1 MDKEVVVVSNSNSS
15 TSKSK
20 SIFARLEGLMTKK
33 NIKIIL
39 LVIVGLIS
47 VILLFGLGSG
57 KSKSTSSN
65 VVTTSSYISTMDYC
79 KIIENKL
86 IDVLSKVDGAGTVSV
101 MVTVDGSPELIY
113 ANEQDKTSSTNSSGS
128 TTSSTYSSPII
139 IDANGSSSALVM
151 TEVLPAVKG
160 VIVVSSGAGKVETRL
175 NLLKAVSTLLDIS
188 TEQVTV
194 LKGV

>member
-15 TSKSK
+15 TSRFK

-47 VILLFGLGSG
+47 VILLFGFGSG

>member
-15 TSKSK
+15 TSKFK

-47 VILLFGLGSG
+47 VILLFGFGSG
-57 KSKSTSSN
+57 NSKSTSSN

>member
-1 MDKEVVVVSNSNSS
+1 MDKEVVMISNDNKEDNKVKYLSV
-15 TSKSK
+15 K
-20 SIFARLEGLMTKK
+20 LEKLINKK
-33 NIKIIL
+33 NLKLIL
-39 LVIVGLIS
+39 LIIVGLVAI
-47 VILLFGLGSG
+47 VLFFGFNS
-57 KSKSTSSN
+57 SKSTSTSSS
-65 VVTTSSYISTMDYC
+65 VVTTSSYTSTMDYC
-79 KIIENKL
+79 KVIESKL
-86 IDVLSKVDGAGTVSV
+86 IDVLSKVDGAGSVSV

-113 ANEQDKTSSTNSSGS
+113 ANEQDKTSSSNTSGT

-160 VIVVSSGAGKVETRL
+160 VIVVSSGAGNVAIRL

>member
-47 VILLFGLGSG
+47 VILLFGFGSG

>member
-1 MDKEVVVVSNSNSS
+1 
-15 TSKSK
+15 
-20 SIFARLEGLMTKK
+20 MTKK

-47 VILLFGLGSG
+47 VILLFGFGSG

-65 VVTTSSYISTMDYC
+65 VVTTSSYINTMDYC

>member
-1 MDKEVVVVSNSNSS
+1 MDKEVVFAPANKEEA
-15 TSKSK
+15 SKCK
-20 SIFARLEGLMTKK
+20 SLYEKFEKFLTKK
-33 NIKIIL
+33 NLKLVL
-39 LVIVGLIS
+39 LIIVGLVSIILFFGFNSNKTSNAS
-47 VILLFGLGSG
+47 VNTVS
-57 KSKSTSSN
+57 
-65 VVTTSSYISTMDYC
+65 TSSYISTMDYC

-86 IDVLSKVDGAGTVSV
+86 IEVLSKVDGAGSVSV
-101 MVTVDGSPELIY
+101 MVTVDGSPELVY
-113 ANEQDKTSSTNSSGS
+113 ANEQDKTSSSNSSGS

-160 VIVVSSGAGKVETRL
+160 VIVVSSGAGNVATKL
-175 NLLKAVSTLLDIS
+175 DLLKAVSTLLDIS

>member
-20 SIFARLEGLMTKK
+20 SIFARLECLMTKK

-47 VILLFGLGSG
+47 VILLFGFGSG

>member
-15 TSKSK
+15 TSKYK

-47 VILLFGLGSG
+47 VILLFGFGSG